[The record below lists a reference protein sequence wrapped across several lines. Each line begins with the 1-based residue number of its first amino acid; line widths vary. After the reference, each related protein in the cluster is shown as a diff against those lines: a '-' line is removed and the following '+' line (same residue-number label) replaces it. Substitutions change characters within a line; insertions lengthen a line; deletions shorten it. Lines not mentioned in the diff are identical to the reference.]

1 MADRH
6 DEDRGSV
13 LPLRIDADVL
23 ARSLQALR
31 DADLGAQ
38 PVEDAVVAA
47 VAGAQRVFAVTGAGL
62 MLLDDESVLRYAAWT
77 DPGARALER
86 AQEVAGQG
94 PCVDA
99 FVFDRVVATADLMSD
114 ERWPRLNEALEEERE
129 RSVLGIPTHVG
140 GITVGSLNLFADLG
154 HEWDESEL
162 RALEAYNEI
171 LEGVL
176 STAVIAH
183 RGEAIA
189 DQLQRALDS
198 RVPIER
204 AVGVLMER
212 DRLTAVEAFNA
223 LRSQARRRRCRVADM
238 ALEVLGENED

>member
-6 DEDRGSV
+6 DENTGGV
-13 LPLRIDADVL
+13 LPLRIAPDVL
-23 ARSLQALR
+23 SSSLRALR

-62 MLLDDESVLRYAAWT
+62 MLLDDESILRYAAST
-77 DPGARALER
+77 DPSAQSLEH

-99 FVFDRVVATADLMSD
+99 FVLDRPAVTADLMRD
-114 ERWPRLNEALEEERE
+114 ERWPRLAEALQEEDGERA
-129 RSVLGIPTHVG
+129 VLGLPTHVG
-140 GITVGSLNLFADLG
+140 GITVGSLNVFADLR

-162 RALEAYNEI
+162 MALAAYNEL

-189 DQLQRALDS
+189 QQLQHALDG
-198 RVPIER
+198 RVAIER
-204 AVGVLMER
+204 AIGVLMGR
-212 DRLTAVEAFNA
+212 DGLSAVEAFGA
-223 LRSQARRRRCRVADM
+223 LRADARSRGHRVADV
-238 ALEVLGENED
+238 AVELLGEDA